1 MMATN
6 RSFAIR
12 PAGPD
17 DLVDVLRVLAEGG
30 SDQGAPDEGAMDKA
44 TALETRTWER
54 MMGTDGLTVYLAEVD
69 GEAVGTATLLLMP
82 NLTYD
87 CAPTA
92 FIEAVVVVEARRQQG
107 IATAVMRRILA
118 DAQAAGA
125 NKVQLL
131 SHKRH
136 ATDGAH
142 RLYTSL
148 GFKPEAEGFR
158 LYLGPVPDAVR
169 VAETS

>member
-1 MMATN
+1 MATN
-6 RSFAIR
+6 RSFVIR

-17 DLVDVLRVLAEGG
+17 DVLAVLRVLAEGG
-30 SDQGAPDEGAMDKA
+30 SDQGAPEEGAMDKA
-44 TALETRTWER
+44 TALETATWDR
-54 MMGTDGLTVYLAEVD
+54 MMGTDDLTVYLAEVD
-69 GEAVGTATLLLMP
+69 GQAVGTATLLLMP

-92 FIEAVVVVEARRQQG
+92 FIESAVVVETHRRQG

-118 DAQAAGA
+118 DAQAAGC

-142 RLYTSL
+142 RLYMSL
-148 GFKPEAEGFR
+148 GFTPEAEGFR

-169 VAETS
+169 AARMT

>member
-1 MMATN
+1 MATHRN
-6 RSFAIR
+6 FGIR
-12 PAGPD
+12 PAGAD
-17 DLVDVLRVLAEGG
+17 DVLAVLRVLAEGG
-30 SDQGAPDEGAMDKA
+30 ADQGAPDEGALDKA
-44 TALETRTWER
+44 TALETRTWDR
-54 MMGTDGLTVYLAEVD
+54 MMGTDDLTIYLAEVD

-92 FIEAVVVVEARRQQG
+92 FIEAVVVVASHRHQG
-107 IATAVMRRILA
+107 IATAVIRRILA
-118 DAQAAGA
+118 DAQAAGC

-142 RLYTSL
+142 RLYMSL
-148 GFKPEAEGFR
+148 GFTPEAEGFR

-169 VAETS
+169 TAEMP